1 MSFRFLIILFLFSA
15 FIGISACTYNKEDE
29 LYVQSN
35 VQICDTTSVTYN
47 NQVKEILQTGCLSCH
62 SDEFADIKG
71 DGYKLQGYANA
82 ASYSSRILSR
92 VIDERRPMPP
102 SGYERLSSCKIDKIR
117 AWINQGLKE

>member
-35 VQICDTTSVTYN
+35 AQTCDTTSVTYN
-47 NQVKEILQTGCLSCH
+47 NQVKEILQTHCLNCH
-62 SDEFADIKG
+62 SEDKYQFAGGGKNI
-71 DGYKLQGYANA
+71 DGYTNA
-82 ASYSSRILSR
+82 STSSSRILSR
-92 VIDERRPMPP
+92 VISENNPMPP
-102 SGYERLSSCKIDKIR
+102 IGYERLSSCKIEKIR